1 MTLDQLN
8 AAFSGLAEAEA
19 AFDDW
24 RARFS
29 AMTKDI
35 AYRRGLVLV
44 PCDVVEAADDPT
56 VITVKTGPVELT
68 PEAERLMRYVSDL
81 TTQLVMLNH
90 AHGRDILRCLE
101 AAKANGPRF
110 IAIRHLTDGEG
121 DQ

>member
-8 AAFSGLAEAEA
+8 AAFAGLAEAEA

-24 RARFS
+24 RAQFS

-44 PCDVVEAADDPT
+44 PCDVVEAADDPM
-56 VITVKTGPVELT
+56 VMKVKADPIELT
-68 PEAERLMRYVSDL
+68 PEAERLVRYVSDL
-81 TTQLVMLNH
+81 TTQLVMINH
-90 AHGRDILRCLE
+90 AHGRDILRALE
-101 AAKANGPRF
+101 GAKSSGPRF
-110 IAIRHLTDGEG
+110 ISVKQLTDGEG